1 MKKTPTISFNQPC
14 LVGKELIY
22 IADAIHKQHASG
34 DGFYTKLC
42 HDFFEKEFSI
52 PRALLT
58 TSCTHALEM
67 AAILCGIQPGDEVIV
82 PSFTFT
88 STVNAFVLRGA
99 TPKFCDIRWDTKNI
113 DERLISQ
120 LITPKTKAIIPV
132 HYAGVAC
139 EMDKIMEIAREN
151 ELFVIE
157 DNAQGIFGTYR
168 GRDLGSLGDLGT
180 LSFHETKN
188 INCGEGGALF
198 INNSRFIERAEIIR
212 EKGTN
217 RSQFFRGEIDKYG
230 WVDMGSSFLPSDI
243 LAAYLWAQLENWTS
257 IMSRRRKIWDTY
269 YAELKDWAEK
279 YGVGVPQV
287 PSDVQQSY
295 HMFYL
300 VLPDLQTRTQ
310 LIEHLNQRNIKAV
323 FHYQALNT
331 SPMGIKLGGQKG
343 QCPISEQMSDRLVR
357 LPFHN
362 GLSDVEVEYVICA
375 LREFSISNRDS
386 KPSSYLAA

>member
-1 MKKTPTISFNQPC
+1 M
-14 LVGKELIY
+14 
-22 IADAIHKQHASG
+22 
-34 DGFYTKLC
+34 
-42 HDFFEKEFSI
+42 
-52 PRALLT
+52 
-58 TSCTHALEM
+58 
-67 AAILCGIQPGDEVIV
+67 
-82 PSFTFT
+82 
-88 STVNAFVLRGA
+88 
-99 TPKFCDIRWDTKNI
+99 
-113 DERLISQ
+113 
-120 LITPKTKAIIPV
+120 
-132 HYAGVAC
+132 
-139 EMDKIMEIAREN
+139 
-151 ELFVIE
+151 LF
-157 DNAQGIFGTYR
+157 R
-168 GRDLGSLGDLGT
+168 S
-180 LSFHETKN
+180 
-188 INCGEGGALF
+188 
-198 INNSRFIERAEIIR
+198 AEIIR